1 MSRYRG
7 AILVLVALSARP
19 AAAGVRAS
27 IDHYKTG
34 EAVVEVECFEP
45 TARGKHPLIL
55 LLHGS
60 GGLEQATGDLFRG
73 IGRRLASKGYVAL
86 IPHYFESTNHDVGEP
101 TRQGEVES
109 WNQAVRD
116 AITFADESGVVDP
129 ERIGLFGFS
138 LGAYLAFFQAGRD
151 PRVKA
156 VASVSGSLAMGSRA
170 TVPPTLVLHGSKD
183 RGTPVAVIREFEAAL
198 KQKEIP
204 CEVHIYQGAG
214 HNLDV
219 PRFTDAGRR
228 AAAFFDKHVKGTV
241 KKAR

>member
-1 MSRYRG
+1 MSRYSG
-7 AILVLVALSARP
+7 TILVLVALNARP

-45 TARGKHPLIL
+45 SARGKHPLIL

-86 IPHYFESTNHDVGEP
+86 IPHYFESTNHNVGEP
-101 TRQGEVES
+101 TRPGEVES
-109 WNQAVRD
+109 WNQAVKD
-116 AITFADESGVVDP
+116 AIAFAAESGVVDP

-138 LGAYLAFFQAGRD
+138 LGAYLAFYQAGRD
-151 PRVKA
+151 PRIKA
-156 VASVSGSLAMGSRA
+156 VASVSGSLPIGSRS

-183 RGTPVAVIREFEAAL
+183 KGAPVTLVREFEAAL
-198 KQKEIP
+198 KQQAIA

-219 PRFTDAGRR
+219 PRFADAGRR
-228 AAAFFDKHVKGTV
+228 AAAFFDKHVKGNGN
-241 KKAR
+241 KKR